1 MLQQLIFALVTLAAF
16 GLAAH
21 QYRRVYRNI
30 RLGKAARI
38 DGPKRKRWRNLLLVA
53 FGQKKMFKK
62 PVPAL
67 LHLFI
72 YLAFLVTQIE
82 LVEIL
87 IDGFTGGH
95 RTFAGK
101 IGWVYPLVINTIELL
116 SVGALVATV
125 AFLVR
130 RNLLKVARFH
140 KPEMAGWPTIDA
152 NLILFGEILLL
163 IGIFTM
169 NGADAVLQGI
179 DPEHYPETGPLLL
192 SDRLGPWLFGG
203 LSQSALVFLERFG
216 WWLHLLVVYAFLN
229 YLPISKHLHILL
241 AFPNTYFAR
250 LAPKGKLAHMP
261 EVEKEVRS
269 MLDPNAP
276 LDDSAAE
283 AELPVF
289 GAADV
294 MHLTWKHLLDAYTC
308 TECGRCTAA
317 CPANIT
323 GKKLSPR
330 HIVMAV
336 RDRAEEVGKKLASG
350 DPQFIRE
357 ELRTEGAVL
366 TADNFDDGR
375 NLFDYI
381 AREEIHACTTCNAC
395 VEACPVLINPL
406 DIIVELRR
414 YEILTEA
421 AGPPEW
427 LPLFNAIENSGS
439 AWAMAQDRDQWA
451 REET

>member
-1 MLQQLIFALVTLAAF
+1 MLQPLIFTLVTLAAL
-16 GLAAH
+16 GVAAR
-21 QYRRVYRNI
+21 QYWRVYRNI
-30 RLGKAARI
+30 KLGKPKKI
-38 DGPKRKRWRNLLLVA
+38 DDRKGERWRNVLLIA

-62 PVPAL
+62 PIPAL

-72 YLAFLVTQIE
+72 YTAFLVTQIE
-82 LVEIL
+82 LIEIF
-87 IDGFTGGH
+87 IDGFTGHH
-95 RTFAGK
+95 RFFAGK
-101 IGWVYPLVINTIELL
+101 IGWLYPLVINTIELL
-116 SVGALVATV
+116 SVGAFVATI
-125 AFLVR
+125 AFLAR
-130 RNLLKVARFH
+130 RNVLKVARFH
-140 KPEMAGWPTIDA
+140 KPEMVGWPTIDA

-179 DPEHYPETGPLLL
+179 DPHHYPETGPLLI
-192 SDRLGPWLFGG
+192 SDRLGPALFGG
-203 LSQSALVFLERFG
+203 LSAHTLAFLERFG
-216 WWLHLLVVYAFLN
+216 WWLHILMVYAFLN

-241 AFPNTYFAR
+241 AFPNTWYAR
-250 LAPKGKLAHMP
+250 LEPKGKLAHMP

-269 MLDPNAP
+269 MMDPEAAF
-276 LDDSAAE
+276 DEGAAE
-283 AELPVF
+283 EELPVF

-294 MHLTWKHLLDAYTC
+294 MHLNWKHILDAYTC

-336 RDRAEEVGKKLASG
+336 RDRAEEVGKKLESG
-350 DPQFIRE
+350 DAAFIRE
-357 ELRTEGAVL
+357 DQRGEGVTL
-366 TADNFDDGR
+366 TPDNFDDGR

-381 AREEIHACTTCNAC
+381 DREEIHACTTCNAC

-406 DIIVELRR
+406 DIIIELRR

-421 AGPPEW
+421 AGPSEW

-439 AWAMAQDRDQWA
+439 AWAMSQDRDQWT
-451 REET
+451 REDG